1 MTGLLTLSGSPT
13 ATLHAAT
20 KGYVDTEV
28 GTRVAKAGDTMTGLL
43 TLSGSPTATLHAA
56 TKGYVDTEVG
66 TRVAKAGDTMTGPLT
81 LPGAPTA
88 ANHAATKAY
97 VDAGDNTRVAKAG
110 DTMTGFL
117 TLHADPTSEL
127 HAATK
132 QYADR
137 SGPGGST
144 GLIAT
149 TSGTTYDVTGI
160 PDWANVVEVLF
171 IRTTTSSIQDVY
183 MQLGTSNGFIT
194 SNYRSSI
201 GTRLGEGSFTTA
213 FLASYA
219 RPNTPGTVGIART
232 VRASG
237 NTWVLITVM
246 SDGSNYLVGGG
257 GSVDINGALTQIRVF
272 ISSSNFTGGHF
283 VVRWTA

>member
-1 MTGLLTLSGSPT
+1 LADIG
-13 ATLHAAT
+13 A
-20 KGYVDTEV
+20 
-28 GTRVAKAGDTMTGLL
+28 VAKAGDTMTGPL
-43 TLSGSPTATLHAA
+43 TLPGAPTATNHAA

-88 ANHAATKAY
+88 TLHAATKGY
-97 VDAGDNTRVAKAG
+97 VDTGVGACVAKAG

-117 TLHADPTSEL
+117 TLHADPTAAL

-132 QYADR
+132 AYADR

-160 PDWANVVEVLF
+160 PSWANVVEVLF
-171 IRTTTSSIQDVY
+171 LNVTVNSSTHILLSTR
-183 MQLGTSNGFIT
+183 LGTSNGFATAGYT
-194 SNYRSSI
+194 SATGLRNNEVTSTTQFVTAYVGNGPTNVIVRIVRAHDNTWMQAHVGSI
-201 GTRLGEGSFTTA
+201 GGG
-213 FLASYA
+213 FLA
-219 RPNTPGTVGIART
+219 
-232 VRASG
+232 
-237 NTWVLITVM
+237 
-246 SDGSNYLVGGG
+246 GGG
-257 GSVDINGALTQIRVF
+257 GNINLGDALTQIRVF